1 MVPHLISVCSVCS
14 VSPWL
19 SFPKREITTET
30 RRTQRTLTRHCFI
43 FALLLL
49 LIVSAESSTTAQRR
63 KTNVDLIIRSGTV
76 VTMDGQRRVIENGA
90 VAVKGGR
97 IIAAG
102 RTAEIVKRYAAG
114 AIG

>member
-1 MVPHLISVCSVCS
+1 MVPHLISVCS

-30 RRTQRTLTRHCFI
+30 RRTQRRLTRHCFI

-63 KTNVDLIIRSGTV
+63 KTNVDLIIRGGTV

-97 IIAAG
+97 IISVGSVTEIDREYTG
-102 RTAEIVKRYAAG
+102 RSE
-114 AIG
+114 